1 MLSQVLQ
8 NQFYNKVR
16 IKLIQLINYLKKALK
31 SKTLN

>member
-8 NQFYNKVR
+8 NQFYNKVI